1 MDFLNLQT
9 TEMRAPCFSAATAQ
23 QRGVWLSLQLFCVA
37 TENLGVIEGCADWS
51 ERDWLL
57 TAGIQKNE
65 AAEKSPLWHFEG
77 PDLHVWNYP
86 FAAQAKVDAGRVGG
100 RKGGRPP
107 KNNPAVNP
115 AGNPAENPPLN
126 PAGNPKG
133 KDKDK
138 GNKKEGQEQAAS
150 VAADDLDPI
159 RSTPSTESTDPSEA
173 EKEIGEACWLGIETD
188 AARRLINA
196 SLGRPPSRA
205 FTGQE
210 LHALGTYAQQ
220 NDGQISIPQFTVLQH
235 YLMAPPRYDSR
246 DQAALDAVPEG
257 SLLRKRKRYAGNVI
271 EDLPNQLDYATSWH
285 SEPQKKERRRAV
297 HPMEA
302 VPDFDWRTRATVLAP
317 SYGWDASVLAEIG
330 WEDLS
335 PDHKEII
342 WTNRP

>member
-65 AAEKSPLWHFEG
+65 TAEKSPLWHFEG

-100 RKGGRPP
+100 IKGGRPP
-107 KNNPAVNP
+107 KNNPAGNP
-115 AGNPAENPPLN
+115 AGNPPLN

-133 KDKDK
+133 KGKGK
-138 GNKKEGQEQAAS
+138 GNEKEGQEEAAS

-159 RSTPSTESTDPSEA
+159 RSTPATESTDPSEA
-173 EKEIGEACWLGIETD
+173 EKENGAACWLGIETD

-220 NDGQISIPQFTVLQH
+220 NDGQISIPQFNVLQH
-235 YLMAPPRYDSR
+235 YLMASPRYDSR

-271 EDLPNQLDYATSWH
+271 EDLPNQLDYAAAWQA
-285 SEPQKKERRRAV
+285 EPQKKEKASRIL
-297 HPMEA
+297 PE
-302 VPDFDWRTRATVLAP
+302 PDFDWRARAR
-317 SYGWDASVLAEIG
+317 
-330 WEDLS
+330 DLGMTP
-335 PDHKEII
+335 PDDLQWSQTTPDFRREII
-342 WTNRP
+342 AA